1 MRQPDNELGRHGA
14 LFGGSQVGFDG
25 APLLSRQGYRSPVC
39 GRTVALLRQQE
50 EECEPIRHSEFFKHM
65 KQAVLDRR

>member
-1 MRQPDNELGRHGA
+1 MRQPDNELGGPVA
-14 LFGGSQVGFDG
+14 LFGGSQVDFDG

-50 EECEPIRHSEFFKHM
+50 EEEFEPIRHFEFFNT
-65 KQAVLDRR
+65 